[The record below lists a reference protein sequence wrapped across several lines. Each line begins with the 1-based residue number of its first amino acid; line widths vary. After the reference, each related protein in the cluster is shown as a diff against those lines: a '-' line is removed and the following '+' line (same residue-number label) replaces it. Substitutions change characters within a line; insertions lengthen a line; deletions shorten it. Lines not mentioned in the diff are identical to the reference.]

1 MPISVSCRS
10 CGKKMKAPDSFAG
23 KRVKC
28 PGCGKPLAVPA
39 SAAEP
44 PPPPPEDDNPFGSMY
59 APGTAAAA
67 AHTEEQT
74 GEPQFPG
81 TRPGWTRVRTGLNLL
96 RIAVV
101 FRSFVT
107 MAMILWLV
115 IAFVADKPFFKE
127 ADKEGKIERYSKLS
141 ADIARPAMNLLAMP
155 LTVLGLMLCVGAPMA
170 KGAKL
175 LALLALFL
183 SMLMFVSFCPGNLGV
198 FVFDVAHLDSS
209 RFENVIPMV
218 NYAGMA
224 GAVAEFAMFF
234 ICIFFLRACAV
245 TFNQRVGVMSLLIM
259 GFIWIALACGVGA
272 YVIAASGN
280 LSNLKE
286 TDQVLGEFK
295 QPGQIAL
302 IAAIALNVLGLF
314 WFLHYI
320 ISISTVRGIILRNL
334 FRLAPE

>member
-39 SAAEP
+39 GAAE

-67 AHTEEQT
+67 ALGSEQT

-96 RIAVV
+96 RIGVI

-115 IAFVADKPFFKE
+115 IALIADKPFFKE
-127 ADKEGKIERYSKLS
+127 ADKEGKLERYSKLS

-155 LTVLGLMLCVGAPMA
+155 LTILGLMLCVGAPMA

-183 SMLMFVSFCPGNLGV
+183 SILMFLFFCPGNLGV
-198 FVFDVAHLDSS
+198 FVFDVAHIDSS
-209 RFENVIPMV
+209 RFENVIPFV

-224 GAVAEFAMFF
+224 GAVVEFAMWF

-245 TFNQRVGVMSLLIM
+245 TFNQRVGAVTLLIM

-272 YVIAASGN
+272 YVIVSTGN
-280 LSNLKE
+280 LANLKE

-302 IAAIALNVLGLF
+302 SAAITLNVLGLS
-314 WFLHYI
+314 WFLHYLV
-320 ISISTVRGIILRNL
+320 SIGTVRGIILRNL